1 MNLRRLAPISI
12 PVLLAA
18 AAMAAPGEPPA
29 HERFTEGQRNYW
41 AFQKVERPAIPA
53 VESTPSDVHPV
64 DAFILARLAKKGL
77 ILSEPTDKVSLIRR
91 ASFDLIGLPPT
102 PEEVQA
108 FLNDNSPKAFE
119 RVVDRLLASPHYG
132 ERWARH
138 WLDLARYAESVG
150 FKSDETRPN
159 AWRYRDYVID
169 AFNND
174 KPYDRFVQEQ
184 IAGDELWPD
193 DPIARIATGF
203 SRHYP
208 DETNAANMMQRRQE
222 ILHDITDTVG
232 ATFMGLTYGCA
243 KCHDHKFDPI
253 LQADYYRLQA
263 FFVNTAPDDEIL
275 LYTGDALR
283 DYKAKLAG
291 WEERTADIR
300 AKIRAIVE
308 PKRREIEVD
317 RATRYPEEIQAIL
330 AKPDSEKTP
339 FDRQMEKL
347 YAWQMSFYA
356 DDTVAIKALKGEQK
370 EEYEA
375 LKAELDNF
383 AGLHPGEPPLGI
395 GMADLSTEAPETH
408 ILTLA
413 NYNAPQEKV
422 EPGFLSIL
430 DPGPAKY
437 SQPQGVNSTGR
448 RVALAKWLTE
458 PENPLTARVMV
469 NRVWHH
475 HFGRGIVGTPSDFGM
490 MGEQPTHPELLNW
503 LTDEFV
509 SNGWSIKKLHKRIM
523 LSDTYQQSSD
533 LRGQANAKDPLNRL
547 FWRFP
552 PQRLEAET
560 IRDSALRVAG
570 LLNPAVGG
578 PSVFPPLPDGM
589 PRPRGGW
596 EYSAD
601 PNDDYRRSIYIFVR
615 RNARYPMLEVMDMPD
630 THETCD
636 RRDTTITAPQALAY
650 LNSSETMKWSQ
661 WLAGRVLSDAGVDR
675 NRQLDNLYQLAYSR
689 HPDGWEK
696 DSGLTF
702 LDRQSKIIEKRKEA
716 GEEIALPAVMP
727 AEMSEAEGA
736 ALVDLCHTVLNSN
749 EFVFRF

>member
-1 MNLRRLAPISI
+1 
-12 PVLLAA
+12 
-18 AAMAAPGEPPA
+18 
-29 HERFTEGQRNYW
+29 
-41 AFQKVERPAIPA
+41 
-53 VESTPSDVHPV
+53 
-64 DAFILARLAKKGL
+64 
-77 ILSEPTDKVSLIRR
+77 
-91 ASFDLIGLPPT
+91 
-102 PEEVQA
+102 
-108 FLNDNSPKAFE
+108 
-119 RVVDRLLASPHYG
+119 
-132 ERWARH
+132 
-138 WLDLARYAESVG
+138 
-150 FKSDETRPN
+150 
-159 AWRYRDYVID
+159 
-169 AFNND
+169 
-174 KPYDRFVQEQ
+174 
-184 IAGDELWPD
+184 
-193 DPIARIATGF
+193 
-203 SRHYP
+203 
-208 DETNAANMMQRRQE
+208 
-222 ILHDITDTVG
+222 
-232 ATFMGLTYGCA
+232 
-243 KCHDHKFDPI
+243 
-253 LQADYYRLQA
+253 
-263 FFVNTAPDDEIL
+263 
-275 LYTGDALR
+275 
-283 DYKAKLAG
+283 
-291 WEERTADIR
+291 
-300 AKIRAIVE
+300 
-308 PKRREIEVD
+308 
-317 RATRYPEEIQAIL
+317 
-330 AKPDSEKTP
+330 
-339 FDRQMEKL
+339 
-347 YAWQMSFYA
+347 
-356 DDTVAIKALKGEQK
+356 
-370 EEYEA
+370 
-375 LKAELDNF
+375 
-383 AGLHPGEPPLGI
+383 
-395 GMADLSTEAPETH
+395 
-408 ILTLA
+408 
-413 NYNAPQEKV
+413 
-422 EPGFLSIL
+422 
-430 DPGPAKY
+430 
-437 SQPQGVNSTGR
+437 
-448 RVALAKWLTE
+448 
-458 PENPLTARVMV
+458 MV

-509 SNGWSIKKLHKRIM
+509 SNDWSIKKLHKRIM